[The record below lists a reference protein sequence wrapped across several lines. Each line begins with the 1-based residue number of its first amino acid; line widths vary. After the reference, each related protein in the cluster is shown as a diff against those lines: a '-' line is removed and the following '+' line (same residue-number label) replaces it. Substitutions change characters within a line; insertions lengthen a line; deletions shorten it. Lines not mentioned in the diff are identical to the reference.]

1 MLEPL
6 NNNAQRVK
14 TSQSVS
20 IPAPVRGWNARDS
33 LANMPEDFAVE
44 LENVFPNLTSCDLRS
59 GYESYST
66 GNGTG
71 AVETLVEYAG
81 PVTRKLLS
89 AAGSVIYD
97 STAAGASTPIA
108 TGKSNARWQTTMMGT
123 SGGSFLYFVNG
134 EDAPIYYNGSAF
146 VTPTLS
152 SVTAANI
159 IGVTTHQRR
168 LFFVF
173 KESLTFGY
181 LPVVSIAG
189 TVSTFDLSGLCR
201 KGGYLMAIG
210 SWTRDGGSGPDD
222 LFVAIT
228 SEGEV
233 ILYSGNDPSTAADW
247 LLSGVFSIGK
257 PIGRRCIEK
266 VGADLIVITQDGA
279 ISLTT
284 FLPIDQVG
292 STSMAMS
299 TNIQNEFLASARN
312 YSSNFGWQSLH
323 YPQGS
328 YQLFNIP
335 IDTTTAV
342 QYVINT
348 QTGAWCKFTN
358 QNAACWCLFNGDL
371 YFGGQLPQQFNSVGA
386 TWDVSKWDE
395 SYWTLTGGAIYKADI
410 GVSDDTANISWKIRP
425 AFSYYG
431 SRGNQKLF
439 TLCRPNF
446 TSSGSPGFAI
456 DLNVNFSNQI
466 PTSVPTIPA
475 LPGGLWD
482 VAKWDESYWTGE
494 SQVAHWVTV
503 TGLGETASPTIHGA
517 SQLEMEFNSYDMI
530 WQQGNAI

>member
-1 MLEPL
+1 MLQPIR
-6 NNNAQRVK
+6 NNAQRSM

-20 IPAPVRGWNARDS
+20 IPAPVSGWNARDS
-33 LANMPEDFAVE
+33 LANMPEDFAVV

-59 GYESYST
+59 GYESHST

-97 STAAGASTPIA
+97 SSAAGGSTSIA
-108 TGKSNARWQTTMMGT
+108 TGKTNARWQTTMMGT
-123 SGGSFLYFVNG
+123 AGGSFLYFVNG
-134 EDAPIYYNGSAF
+134 ADAPIYYNGSSF

-152 SVTAANI
+152 GVTAANI
-159 IGVTTHQRR
+159 IHVTTHQRR

-173 KESLTFGY
+173 KESLIFGY
-181 LPVVSIAG
+181 LPVVSVAG
-189 TVSTFDLSGLCR
+189 TVATFDLGGLCR

-222 LFVAIT
+222 IFVAIT

-233 ILYSGNDPSTAADW
+233 VLYSGDDPSAAASW
-247 LLSGVFSIGK
+247 VLAGVFSIGK

-266 VGADLIVITQDGA
+266 VGSDLIVTTQDGA
-279 ISLTT
+279 ISLATL
-284 FLPIDQVG
+284 LPVDQVG
-292 STSMAMS
+292 STSLAMT
-299 TNIQNEFLASARN
+299 TNIQNEFLSSARS
-312 YSSNFGWQSLH
+312 YSANFGWQSLH

-335 IDTTTAV
+335 LTTTTAD

-358 QNAACWCLFNGDL
+358 QNAASWSLYNGDL
-371 YFGGQLPQQFNSVGA
+371 YFGAQ
-386 TWDVSKWDE
+386 D
-395 SYWTLTGGAIYKADI
+395 GGVIYKADI
-410 GVSDDTANISWKIRP
+410 GVSDNDNNIDWKIQP

-431 SRGNQKLF
+431 SPGKQKLF
-439 TLCRPNF
+439 TLCRPHF
-446 TSSGSPGFAI
+446 TTTGSPGFAI
-456 DLNVNFSNQI
+456 DLNIGFSSVTPTSI
-466 PTSVPTIPA
+466 PTEPTISGA
-475 LPGGLWD
+475 LWD
-482 VAKWDESYWTGE
+482 VAKWDDSYWTGE
-494 SQVAHWVTV
+494 AQVANWLTV
-503 TGLGETASPTIHGA
+503 TGLGDAASPAIHGA
-517 SQLEMEFNSYDMI
+517 TKSIELKFNSYDMV

>member
-6 NNNAQRVK
+6 NNNAQRIK

-59 GYESYST
+59 GYESHST

-97 STAAGASTPIA
+97 STAAGGSTPIA
-108 TGKSNARWQTTMMGT
+108 TGKTNARWQTTMMGT
-123 SGGSFLYFVNG
+123 AGGNFLYFVNG
-134 EDAPIYYNGSAF
+134 ADAPIYYNGSAF

-152 SVTAANI
+152 SVTAADI

-181 LPVVSIAG
+181 LPVVSVAG

-210 SWTRDGGSGPDD
+210 SWTRDGGSGPDA

-247 LLSGVFSIGK
+247 VLSGVFSIGK

-266 VGADLIVITQDGA
+266 VGADLIVTTQDGA

-292 STSMAMS
+292 SSSQAMS
-299 TNIQNEFLASARN
+299 TNIQNEFLASARD

-335 IDTTTAV
+335 TSTTVAL

-358 QNAACWCLFNGDL
+358 QNAACWALYNGDL
-371 YFGGQLPQQFNSVGA
+371 YFGAQ
-386 TWDVSKWDE
+386 D
-395 SYWTLTGGAIYKADI
+395 GGVIYKADI
-410 GVSDDTANISWKIRP
+410 GVSDNAANIDWKIRP

-431 SRGNQKLF
+431 ARGNQKLF
-439 TLCRPNF
+439 TLCRPHF
-446 TSSGSPGFAI
+446 TTTGSPGFAI
-456 DLNVNFSNQI
+456 DLNVDFSSAA
-466 PTSVPTIPA
+466 PTSVPSEPIIA
-475 LPGGLWD
+475 GALWD
-482 VAKWDESYWTGE
+482 VSTWDESYWTGE
-494 SQVAHWVTV
+494 AQVANWVTV
-503 TGLGETASPTIHGA
+503 MGLGEAASPAIHGA
-517 SQLEMEFNSYDMI
+517 TKSITIKFNSYDMI

>member
-1 MLEPL
+1 MLQPIK
-6 NNNAQRVK
+6 NNAQRIT
-14 TSQSVS
+14 TSQNVS

-33 LANMPEDFAVE
+33 LANMPEDFAVS
-44 LENVFPNLTSCDLRS
+44 LDNMFPNLTSCDLRS
-59 GYESYST
+59 GYESHST

-81 PVTRKLLS
+81 PVTRKLIS

-97 STAAGASTPIA
+97 SSAAGGSTSIA
-108 TGKSNARWQTTMMGT
+108 TGKTNARWQTTMMGT
-123 SGGSFLYFVNG
+123 SGGNFLFMVNG
-134 EDAPIYYNGSAF
+134 ADAPIYYNGSAF

-159 IGVTTHQRR
+159 IHVTTHQRR

-173 KESLTFGY
+173 KQSLTFGY
-181 LPVVSIAG
+181 LPVVSVAG

-247 LLSGVFSIGK
+247 VLSGVFSIGK

-266 VGADLIVITQDGA
+266 VGSDLIVTTQDGA

-284 FLPIDQVG
+284 FLPIDQVA

-299 TNIQNEFLASARN
+299 TNIQNEFLASARS
-312 YSSNFGWQSLH
+312 YGDNFGWQSLH

-335 IDTTTAV
+335 LTTTTAN

-348 QTGAWCKFTN
+348 QTGAWCRFTD
-358 QNAACWCLFNGDL
+358 QNAACWALYNGDL
-371 YFGGQLPQQFNSVGA
+371 YFGAQ
-386 TWDVSKWDE
+386 D
-395 SYWTLTGGAIYKADI
+395 GGIIYKADT
-410 GVSDDTANISWKIRP
+410 GLDDNSNNIDWKILP

-431 SRGNQKLF
+431 ARGSQKLF
-439 TLCRPNF
+439 TLCRPHF
-446 TSSGSPGFAI
+446 TATGSPGFAI
-456 DLNVNFSNQI
+456 DLNLDFSDRT
-466 PTSVPTIPA
+466 PTSVPTEPTITGA
-475 LPGGLWD
+475 LWD
-482 VAKWDESYWTGE
+482 VARWDTGLWTG
-494 SQVAHWVTV
+494 SAQTANWVTV
-503 TGLGETASPTIHGA
+503 RGLGEAASPAIHGA
-517 SQLEMEFNSYDMI
+517 TKSITIKFNSYDMV

>member
-1 MLEPL
+1 MLQPVK
-6 NNNAQRVK
+6 NNAQRIT
-14 TSQSVS
+14 TSQNVS

-33 LANMPEDFAVE
+33 LANMPEDFAVS
-44 LENVFPNLTSCDLRS
+44 LDNMFPNLTSCDLRS
-59 GYESYST
+59 GYESHST

-81 PVTRKLLS
+81 PVTRKLIS

-97 STAAGASTPIA
+97 SSAAGGSTSIA
-108 TGKSNARWQTTMMGT
+108 TGKTNARWQTTMMGT
-123 SGGSFLYFVNG
+123 SGGNFLFMVNG
-134 EDAPIYYNGSAF
+134 ADAPIYYNGSAF

-159 IGVTTHQRR
+159 IHVTTHQRR

-181 LPVVSIAG
+181 LPVVSVAG

-233 ILYSGNDPSTAADW
+233 ILYSGNDPSTAANW
-247 LLSGVFSIGK
+247 VLSGVFSIGK

-266 VGADLIVITQDGA
+266 VGSDLIVTTQDGA

-284 FLPIDQVG
+284 FLPIDQVA

-299 TNIQNEFLASARN
+299 TNIQNEFLASARS
-312 YSSNFGWQSLH
+312 YGDNFGWQSLH

-335 IDTTTAV
+335 LTTTTAN

-348 QTGAWCKFTN
+348 QTGAWCRFTN
-358 QNAACWCLFNGDL
+358 QNAACWALYNGDL
-371 YFGGQLPQQFNSVGA
+371 YFGAQ
-386 TWDVSKWDE
+386 D
-395 SYWTLTGGAIYKADI
+395 GGIIYKADT
-410 GVSDDTANISWKIRP
+410 GLNDNSNNIDWKILP

-431 SRGNQKLF
+431 ARGSQKLF
-439 TLCRPNF
+439 TLCRPHF
-446 TSSGSPGFAI
+446 TATGSPGFAI
-456 DLNVNFSNQI
+456 DLNLDFSDRT
-466 PTSVPTIPA
+466 PTSVPTEPTTTGA
-475 LPGGLWD
+475 LWD
-482 VAKWDESYWTGE
+482 VARWDTGLWTGTAQAA
-494 SQVAHWVTV
+494 SWVTV
-503 TGLGETASPTIHGA
+503 RGLGEAASPAIHGA
-517 SQLEMEFNSYDMI
+517 TKSITIKFNSYDMV

>member
-1 MLEPL
+1 MLQPL

-33 LANMPEDFAVE
+33 LANMPEDFAVQ
-44 LENVFPNLTSCDLRS
+44 LDNVFPNLTSCDLRS
-59 GYESYST
+59 GYESHST

-97 STAAGASTPIA
+97 SSAAGGSTSIA
-108 TGKSNARWQTTMMGT
+108 TGKTNARWQTTMMGT
-123 SGGSFLYFVNG
+123 SGGNFLYFVNG

-159 IGVTTHQRR
+159 IHVTTHQRR

-173 KESLTFGY
+173 KQSLTFGY
-181 LPVVSIAG
+181 LPVVSVAG

-247 LLSGVFSIGK
+247 VLSGVFSIGK

-266 VGADLIVITQDGA
+266 VGSDLIVTTQDGA

-284 FLPIDQVG
+284 FLPIDQVA

-299 TNIQNEFLASARN
+299 TNIQNEFLASARS
-312 YSSNFGWQSLH
+312 YGANFGWQSLH

-335 IDTTTAV
+335 TSTTVAL

-348 QTGAWCKFTN
+348 QTGAWCQFTN
-358 QNAACWCLFNGDL
+358 QNAACWALYNGDL
-371 YFGGQLPQQFNSVGA
+371 YFGAQ
-386 TWDVSKWDE
+386 D
-395 SYWTLTGGAIYKADI
+395 GGIIYKADT
-410 GVSDDTANISWKIRP
+410 GLNDNAANIDWKIRP

-431 SRGNQKLF
+431 ARGNQKLF
-439 TLCRPNF
+439 TLCRPHF
-446 TSSGSPGFAI
+446 TTTGVPGFAI
-456 DLNVNFSNQI
+456 DLNIDFSSAT
-466 PTSVPTIPA
+466 PTSIPSEPTIA
-475 LPGGLWD
+475 GALWD

-494 SQVAHWVTV
+494 AQVANWVTV
-503 TGLGETASPTIHGA
+503 MGLGEAASPAIHGA
-517 SQLEMEFNSYDMI
+517 TKSITIKFNSYDMI
-530 WQQGNAI
+530 WQQGNSI

>member
-1 MLEPL
+1 MLQPIK
-6 NNNAQRVK
+6 NNAQRIT
-14 TSQSVS
+14 TSQNVS

-33 LANMPEDFAVE
+33 LANMPEDFAVS
-44 LENVFPNLTSCDLRS
+44 LDNMFPNLTSCDLRS
-59 GYESYST
+59 GYESHST

-81 PVTRKLLS
+81 PVTRKLIS

-97 STAAGASTPIA
+97 SSAAGGSTSIA
-108 TGKSNARWQTTMMGT
+108 TGKTNARWQTTMMGT
-123 SGGSFLYFVNG
+123 SGGNFLFMVNG
-134 EDAPIYYNGSAF
+134 ADAPIYYNGSAF

-159 IGVTTHQRR
+159 IHVTTHQRR

-173 KESLTFGY
+173 KQSLTFGY
-181 LPVVSIAG
+181 LPVVSVAG

-233 ILYSGNDPSTAADW
+233 ILYSGNDPSTAANW
-247 LLSGVFSIGK
+247 VLSGVFSIGK

-266 VGADLIVITQDGA
+266 VGSDLIVTTQDGA

-284 FLPIDQVG
+284 FLPIDQVA

-299 TNIQNEFLASARN
+299 TNIQNEFLASARS
-312 YSSNFGWQSLH
+312 YGDNFGWQSLH

-335 IDTTTAV
+335 LTTTTAN

-348 QTGAWCKFTN
+348 QTGAWCRFTD
-358 QNAACWCLFNGDL
+358 QNAACWALYNGDL
-371 YFGGQLPQQFNSVGA
+371 YFGAQ
-386 TWDVSKWDE
+386 D
-395 SYWTLTGGAIYKADI
+395 GGIIYKADT
-410 GVSDDTANISWKIRP
+410 GLDDNSNNIDWKILP

-431 SRGNQKLF
+431 ARGSQKLF
-439 TLCRPNF
+439 TLCRPHF
-446 TSSGSPGFAI
+446 TATGSPGFAI
-456 DLNVNFSNQI
+456 DLNLDFSDRT
-466 PTSVPTIPA
+466 PTSVPTEPTITGA
-475 LPGGLWD
+475 LWD
-482 VAKWDESYWTGE
+482 VARWDTGLWTG
-494 SQVAHWVTV
+494 SAQTANWVTV
-503 TGLGETASPTIHGA
+503 RGLGEAASPAIHGA
-517 SQLEMEFNSYDMI
+517 TKSITIKFNSYDMV

>member
-1 MLEPL
+1 MLQPIK
-6 NNNAQRVK
+6 NNAQRIT
-14 TSQSVS
+14 TSQNVS
-20 IPAPVRGWNARDS
+20 IPAPVRGLNARDS
-33 LANMPEDFAVE
+33 LANMPEDFAVS
-44 LENVFPNLTSCDLRS
+44 LDNMFPNLTSCDLRS
-59 GYESYST
+59 GYESHST

-81 PVTRKLLS
+81 PVTRKLIS

-97 STAAGASTPIA
+97 SSAAGGSTSIA
-108 TGKSNARWQTTMMGT
+108 TGKTNARWQTTMMGT
-123 SGGSFLYFVNG
+123 SGGNFLFMVNG
-134 EDAPIYYNGSAF
+134 ADAPIYYNGSAF

-159 IGVTTHQRR
+159 IHVTTHQRR

-173 KESLTFGY
+173 KQSLTFGY
-181 LPVVSIAG
+181 LPVVSVAG

-247 LLSGVFSIGK
+247 VLSGVFSIGK

-266 VGADLIVITQDGA
+266 VGSDLIVTTQDGA

-284 FLPIDQVG
+284 FLPIDQVA

-299 TNIQNEFLASARN
+299 TNIQNEFLASARS
-312 YSSNFGWQSLH
+312 YGDNFGWQSLH

-335 IDTTTAV
+335 LTTTTAN

-348 QTGAWCKFTN
+348 QTGAWCRFTN
-358 QNAACWCLFNGDL
+358 QNAACWALYNGDL
-371 YFGGQLPQQFNSVGA
+371 YFGAQ
-386 TWDVSKWDE
+386 D
-395 SYWTLTGGAIYKADI
+395 GGIIYKADT
-410 GVSDDTANISWKIRP
+410 GLDDNSNNIDWKILP

-431 SRGNQKLF
+431 ARGSQKLF
-439 TLCRPNF
+439 TLCRPHF
-446 TSSGSPGFAI
+446 TATGSPGFAI
-456 DLNVNFSNQI
+456 DLNLDFSDRT
-466 PTSVPTIPA
+466 PTSVPTEPTITGA
-475 LPGGLWD
+475 LWD
-482 VAKWDESYWTGE
+482 VARWDTGLWTG
-494 SQVAHWVTV
+494 SAQTANWVTV
-503 TGLGETASPTIHGA
+503 RGLGEAASPAIHGA
-517 SQLEMEFNSYDMI
+517 TKSITIKFNSYDMV

>member
-1 MLEPL
+1 MLQPIK
-6 NNNAQRVK
+6 NNAQRIT
-14 TSQSVS
+14 TSQNVS

-33 LANMPEDFAVE
+33 LANMPEDFAVS
-44 LENVFPNLTSCDLRS
+44 LDNMFPNLTSCDLRS
-59 GYESYST
+59 GYESHST

-81 PVTRKLLS
+81 PVTRKLIS

-97 STAAGASTPIA
+97 SSAAGGSTSIA
-108 TGKSNARWQTTMMGT
+108 TGKTNARWQTTMMGT
-123 SGGSFLYFVNG
+123 SGGNFLFMVNG
-134 EDAPIYYNGSAF
+134 ADAPIYYNGSAF

-159 IGVTTHQRR
+159 IHVTTHQRR

-173 KESLTFGY
+173 KQSLTFGY
-181 LPVVSIAG
+181 LPVVSVAG

-247 LLSGVFSIGK
+247 VLSGVFSIGK

-266 VGADLIVITQDGA
+266 VGSDLIVTTQDGA

-284 FLPIDQVG
+284 FLPIDQVA

-299 TNIQNEFLASARN
+299 TNIQNEFLASARS
-312 YSSNFGWQSLH
+312 YGDNFGWQSLH

-335 IDTTTAV
+335 LTTTIAN

-348 QTGAWCKFTN
+348 QTGAWCRFTD
-358 QNAACWCLFNGDL
+358 QNAACWALYNGDL
-371 YFGGQLPQQFNSVGA
+371 YFGAQ
-386 TWDVSKWDE
+386 D
-395 SYWTLTGGAIYKADI
+395 GGIIYKADT
-410 GVSDDTANISWKIRP
+410 GVSDNSNNIDWKILP

-431 SRGNQKLF
+431 ARGSQKLF
-439 TLCRPNF
+439 TLCRPHF
-446 TSSGSPGFAI
+446 TATGSPGFAI
-456 DLNVNFSNQI
+456 DLNLDFSDRT
-466 PTSVPTIPA
+466 PTSVPTEPTITGA
-475 LPGGLWD
+475 LWD
-482 VAKWDESYWTGE
+482 VARWDTGLWTG
-494 SQVAHWVTV
+494 SAQTANWVTV
-503 TGLGETASPTIHGA
+503 RGLGEAASPAIHGA
-517 SQLEMEFNSYDMI
+517 TKSITIKFNSYDMV

>member
-1 MLEPL
+1 MLQPIK
-6 NNNAQRVK
+6 NNAQRIT
-14 TSQSVS
+14 TSQNVS

-33 LANMPEDFAVE
+33 LANMPEDFAVS
-44 LENVFPNLTSCDLRS
+44 LDNMFPNLTSCDLRS
-59 GYESYST
+59 GYESHST

-81 PVTRKLLS
+81 PVTRKLIS

-97 STAAGASTPIA
+97 SSAAGGSTSIA
-108 TGKSNARWQTTMMGT
+108 TGKTNARWQTTMMGT
-123 SGGSFLYFVNG
+123 SGGNFLFMVNG
-134 EDAPIYYNGSAF
+134 ADAPIYYNGSAF

-159 IGVTTHQRR
+159 IHVTTHQRR

-173 KESLTFGY
+173 KQSLTFGY
-181 LPVVSIAG
+181 LPVVSVAG

-247 LLSGVFSIGK
+247 VLSGVFSIGK

-266 VGADLIVITQDGA
+266 VGSDLIVTTQDGA

-284 FLPIDQVG
+284 FLPIDQVA

-299 TNIQNEFLASARN
+299 TNIQNEFLASARS
-312 YSSNFGWQSLH
+312 YGDNFGWQSLH

-335 IDTTTAV
+335 LTTTTAN

-348 QTGAWCKFTN
+348 QTGAWCRFTD
-358 QNAACWCLFNGDL
+358 QNAACWALYNGDL
-371 YFGGQLPQQFNSVGA
+371 YFGAQ
-386 TWDVSKWDE
+386 D
-395 SYWTLTGGAIYKADI
+395 GGIIYKADT
-410 GVSDDTANISWKIRP
+410 GLDDNSNNIDWKILP

-431 SRGNQKLF
+431 ARGSQKLF
-439 TLCRPNF
+439 TLCRPHF
-446 TSSGSPGFAI
+446 TATGSPGFAI
-456 DLNVNFSNQI
+456 DLNLDFSDRT
-466 PTSVPTIPA
+466 PTSVPTEPTITGA
-475 LPGGLWD
+475 LWD
-482 VAKWDESYWTGE
+482 VARWDTGLWTG
-494 SQVAHWVTV
+494 SAQTANWVTV
-503 TGLGETASPTIHGA
+503 RGLGEAASPAIHGA
-517 SQLEMEFNSYDMI
+517 SKSITIKFNSYDMV

>member
-1 MLEPL
+1 MLQPIK
-6 NNNAQRVK
+6 NNAQRIT
-14 TSQSVS
+14 TSQNVS

-33 LANMPEDFAVE
+33 LANMPEDFAVS
-44 LENVFPNLTSCDLRS
+44 LDNMFPNLTSCDLRS
-59 GYESYST
+59 GYESHST

-81 PVTRKLLS
+81 PVTRKLIS

-97 STAAGASTPIA
+97 SSAAGGSTSIA
-108 TGKSNARWQTTMMGT
+108 TGKTNARWQTTMMGT
-123 SGGSFLYFVNG
+123 SGGNFLFMVNG
-134 EDAPIYYNGSAF
+134 ADAPIYYNGSAF

-159 IGVTTHQRR
+159 IHVTTHQRR

-173 KESLTFGY
+173 KQSLTFGY
-181 LPVVSIAG
+181 LPVVSVAG

-247 LLSGVFSIGK
+247 VLSGVFSIGK

-266 VGADLIVITQDGA
+266 VGSDLIVTTQDGA

-284 FLPIDQVG
+284 FLPIDQVA

-299 TNIQNEFLASARN
+299 TNIQNEFLASARS
-312 YSSNFGWQSLH
+312 YGDNFGWQSLH

-328 YQLFNIP
+328 YQLVNIP
-335 IDTTTAV
+335 LTTTTAN

-348 QTGAWCKFTN
+348 QTGAWCRFTD
-358 QNAACWCLFNGDL
+358 QNAACWALYNGDL
-371 YFGGQLPQQFNSVGA
+371 YFGAQ
-386 TWDVSKWDE
+386 D
-395 SYWTLTGGAIYKADI
+395 GGIIYKADT
-410 GVSDDTANISWKIRP
+410 GLDDNSNNIDWKILP

-431 SRGNQKLF
+431 ARGSQKLF
-439 TLCRPNF
+439 TLCRPHF
-446 TSSGSPGFAI
+446 TATGSPGFAI
-456 DLNVNFSNQI
+456 DLNLDFSDRT
-466 PTSVPTIPA
+466 PTSVPTEPTITGA
-475 LPGGLWD
+475 LWD
-482 VAKWDESYWTGE
+482 VARWDTGLWTG
-494 SQVAHWVTV
+494 SAQTANWVTV
-503 TGLGETASPTIHGA
+503 RGLGEAASPAIHGA
-517 SQLEMEFNSYDMI
+517 TKSITIKFNSYDMV